1 MRSFGEYMSRIV
13 QTDSLGQAR
22 TKLSKL
28 ILISIREL
36 MKQTDITAESKDLAA
51 FIVLALKEISSG
63 IDPSVEAWEKRGYW
77 VKADRFRMEWEWS
90 GRFARQLEKALMDE
104 EWASVPLLVIQ
115 IAHKFEN
122 VKPPSRNANGKF
134 WAGSFS
140 RLNSSML

>member
-1 MRSFGEYMSRIV
+1 MSRIV

-115 IAHKFEN
+115 IAQKLEN
-122 VKPPSRNANGKF
+122 VKPPSRNVNGKF

>member
-1 MRSFGEYMSRIV
+1 MSRIV

-36 MKQTDITAESKDLAA
+36 MKQPDITDESKDLAA

-90 GRFARQLEKALMDE
+90 GRFARQLQKALIDQD
-104 EWASVPLLVIQ
+104 WATVPLTVIQ
-115 IAHKFEN
+115 VAQKFEN
-122 VKPPSRNANGKF
+122 VKPPSRNVNGKF

-140 RLNSSML
+140 RLNSTTL

>member
-1 MRSFGEYMSRIV
+1 MSRIV
-13 QTDSLGQAR
+13 QTDTLGQAR

-36 MKQTDITAESKDLAA
+36 MKQPDITDESKDLAA

-90 GRFARQLEKALMDE
+90 GRFARQLQKALIDQD
-104 EWASVPLLVIQ
+104 WATVPLTVIQ
-115 IAHKFEN
+115 VAQKFEN
-122 VKPPSRNANGKF
+122 VKPPSRNVNGKF

-140 RLNSSML
+140 RLNSTTL

>member
-1 MRSFGEYMSRIV
+1 MSRIV

-104 EWASVPLLVIQ
+104 DWASVPLLVIQ
-115 IAHKFEN
+115 IAQKLEN
-122 VKPPSRNANGKF
+122 VKPPTRNANGKF

-140 RLNSSML
+140 RLNSSTL

>member
-1 MRSFGEYMSRIV
+1 MSRIV
-13 QTDSLGQAR
+13 QTDSLGQVR

-36 MKQTDITAESKDLAA
+36 MKQPDITDESKDLAA

-90 GRFARQLEKALMDE
+90 GRFARQLQKALIDQD
-104 EWASVPLLVIQ
+104 WATVPLTVIQ
-115 IAHKFEN
+115 VAQKFEN
-122 VKPPSRNANGKF
+122 VKPPSRNVNGKF

-140 RLNSSML
+140 RLNSTTL

>member
-1 MRSFGEYMSRIV
+1 
-13 QTDSLGQAR
+13 
-22 TKLSKL
+22 
-28 ILISIREL
+28 